1 MTPLASDLLPLPG
14 QMRREDHLK
23 SASGHSFTEV
33 SRGRK
38 EFHVDKI
45 TAGERSATR
54 FCGDK
59 VVPRPAGCTPGVVL
73 TKLAGK
79 QRTVCQ
85 AAQVYDLYRH
95 LKLTAYRAIIRKDA
109 PFPSEK
115 HARNWRKIGTIE
127 TVSPEAKRH
136 IDQKGFCIYVFT
148 PALSFDEIE
157 GSNEDT

>member
-1 MTPLASDLLPLPG
+1 M
-14 QMRREDHLK
+14 
-23 SASGHSFTEV
+23 
-33 SRGRK
+33 
-38 EFHVDKI
+38 DKI

-59 VVPRPAGCTPGVVL
+59 LVPRPAGCTPGVAL